1 MKLLIALLV
10 LPMCISAAAQGMYK
24 CKDAA
29 GKITYSGKECHLMGL
44 GDAGEVT
51 GKASVTPAQK
61 QPPGSAPSAR
71 PAAPSPQPPAAASQ
85 SAQKSP
91 EAAESERR
99 CFVVKSGKKGSATRC
114 NEVPGEEEAP
124 AKQ

>member
-1 MKLLIALLV
+1 MKVLIALLV
-10 LPMCISAAAQGMYK
+10 LPLCTSAAAQGMYK

-61 QPPGSAPSAR
+61 QPPGSARPPSAR
-71 PAAPSPQPPAAASQ
+71 PAEPPKPPETASQ
-85 SAQKSP
+85 G
-91 EAAESERR
+91 AAKTSVEPERR
-99 CFVVKSGKKGSATRC
+99 CFVVKTAKGNVTRC
-114 NEVPGEEEAP
+114 NEVPAEESPAP
-124 AKQ
+124 K